1 MPVVLRRGLALAA
14 ITAALGGLLVASL
27 PVGVATRPTTP
38 LDPLVEKVT
47 GAAVTTHLQAFQ
59 RFADASGG
67 SRTAGTAG
75 YDASLGYVAEKLRTA
90 GYDVSTPEVTFGR
103 FSVQAA
109 RLTAAGAEVPVAA
122 LIYSPSTPPGGVT
135 APLAVIAQD
144 ATSGCEATDFAGVQ
158 PGAIVLIRRGTCPFA
173 AKAKLAADA
182 GAAAALV
189 AANNDEPLRGTLG
202 EPDAGRIPTGGLT
215 KQDGDR
221 LAAMSGAATTL
232 LLATKTDTTRTRN
245 LIAQT
250 RTGDPD
256 NVVMAGA
263 HLDSV
268 PEGPGIN
275 DNGSGSAALLEVA
288 LALGGSPGR
297 PNAVRFAWW
306 GAEENGLVGSTD
318 YVRTLTE
325 DERRKIALYLNFD
338 MVASPN
344 VGYFVYDG
352 ADSAHSGA
360 GPGPPGSAAVEQ
372 TLTGY
377 LASIGVATEDTD
389 FDGRSDYGPF
399 IQAGIPAGGIFTGAE
414 DTKTAAQA
422 QRWGGRAGTA
432 FDGCYHRVCDTIA
445 NIDPVALDRNADAIA
460 AVIGRYAASTAG
472 LRR

>member
-173 AKAKLAADA
+173 AKAKLASRPA
-182 GAAAALV
+182 
-189 AANNDEPLRGTLG
+189 
-202 EPDAGRIPTGGLT
+202 
-215 KQDGDR
+215 
-221 LAAMSGAATTL
+221 
-232 LLATKTDTTRTRN
+232 
-245 LIAQT
+245 
-250 RTGDPD
+250 
-256 NVVMAGA
+256 
-263 HLDSV
+263 
-268 PEGPGIN
+268 
-275 DNGSGSAALLEVA
+275 
-288 LALGGSPGR
+288 GSPNKTVTGSPPCPALPRHCCSPPRRTPPAPATSSPR
-297 PNAVRFAWW
+297 PAP
-306 GAEENGLVGSTD
+306 ETPTTS
-318 YVRTLTE
+318 
-325 DERRKIALYLNFD
+325 
-338 MVASPN
+338 
-344 VGYFVYDG
+344 
-352 ADSAHSGA
+352 
-360 GPGPPGSAAVEQ
+360 
-372 TLTGY
+372 
-377 LASIGVATEDTD
+377 
-389 FDGRSDYGPF
+389 
-399 IQAGIPAGGIFTGAE
+399 
-414 DTKTAAQA
+414 
-422 QRWGGRAGTA
+422 
-432 FDGCYHRVCDTIA
+432 
-445 NIDPVALDRNADAIA
+445 
-460 AVIGRYAASTAG
+460 
-472 LRR
+472 